1 MALTS
6 TDLEQTKKAHF
17 VHAHLG
23 TPVDPSPASWSGVA
37 CGDTTTVTA
46 GYMRPLVRL
55 IHSVQGSLRL
65 GATLRRRFQ
74 VCRCEPC
81 RGALG
86 FVPARSALGTE
97 IGPRKNWDDNA
108 AGQLSLSET

>member
-55 IHSVQGSLRL
+55 IHSVQGSLRVRRHFTTAVSSL
-65 GATLRRRFQ
+65 PMRAMPRRARLRS
-74 VCRCEPC
+74 
-81 RGALG
+81 GALG
-86 FVPARSALGTE
+86 ARHGNR
-97 IGPRKNWDDNA
+97 PP
-108 AGQLSLSET
+108 